1 MIAKAKAVAH
11 GGNLIRYAMKE
22 RKMDRMIAGNLVSAL
37 TPQEIYGEFERVNRV
52 NARCEN
58 KYLRFEIGI
67 APQDEP
73 KMTPEVL
80 HDIVCRFAQR
90 MNLKDHQ

>member
-1 MIAKAKAVAH
+1 MIAKAKAVAY

-22 RKMDRMIAGNLVSAL
+22 GKMDRMIASNLVSSL
-37 TPQEIYGEFERVNRV
+37 TPQEICGEFERVNRV
-52 NARCEN
+52 NTRCDN

-80 HDIVCRFAQR
+80 HDIVCRFVAQ
-90 MNLKDHQ
+90 MHLENHQ

>member
-11 GGNLIRYAMKE
+11 GYNLIRYAMKE
-22 RKMDRMIAGNLVSAL
+22 GKMDRMVTSNLVSAL
-37 TPQEIYGEFERVNRV
+37 TPQEIYEEFSRVNR
-52 NARCEN
+52 NNTRCQN

-80 HDIVCRFAQR
+80 LDIVCRFAQR
-90 MNLKDHQ
+90 MKLEDHQ

>member
-22 RKMDRMIAGNLVSAL
+22 GKMDRMIAGNLVSAL

-67 APQDEP
+67 ARRTSR
-73 KMTPEVL
+73 K
-80 HDIVCRFAQR
+80 
-90 MNLKDHQ
+90 

>member
-22 RKMDRMIAGNLVSAL
+22 GNMDRMIASNIFSAL
-37 TPQEIYGEFERVNRV
+37 TPEEIHREFEQVNRL
-52 NARCEN
+52 NYRCEN

-80 HDIVCRFAQR
+80 QTIAYDCAGR
-90 MNLKDHQ
+90 MYLRNNQ